1 MIFIYF
7 KKYVAETGLLTSVN
21 PLLLC
26 CTAAMG
32 QPRPSLL
39 CAITVVT
46 ESSNMSFAR
55 FYNGLWTVV
64 SKLYCSSECFDPR
77 IISYVHKLFLY

>member
-1 MIFIYF
+1 MIFIHF
-7 KKYVAETGLLTSVN
+7 KKYVVEMGLLTSVD

-32 QPRPSLL
+32 QSRPSLL
-39 CAITVVT
+39 CATTVAT

-55 FYNGLWTVV
+55 FYSGLWTVV
-64 SKLYCSSECFDPR
+64 SKLYYSSECFDPQ